1 MTTPIQ
7 PEDLILHFLNVGFG
21 DNIII
26 EFPQN
31 KNGQRTYALVDCYN
45 STKTKKYLKKLQK
58 TRPAN
63 TQLEFICATHPHQDH
78 IAGINSFLN
87 DPKYKPK
94 EFWDSGFRHK
104 STTYIKILNSLL
116 FQNIKTIRI
125 SSGME
130 WYHNKV
136 QITALAPSIRLR
148 NRYATYGVDMNN
160 ASIVLRIEHHKE
172 DVTLI
177 KTKEYSGPSSIEA
190 EREAGESVIILAG
203 DAEYDSWA
211 HITEEYPKL
220 ERVPNKHQPLIKRM
234 INYLACSVLKI
245 SHHGS
250 MHSTPLDVYEKMIP
264 EKAIILTKQE
274 TSSKK
279 INNQTLTRELFPHQ
293 LTTTALEEIGA
304 QILTTDGSYET
315 KKTETNQPAGS
326 IIVVVPPGGKPRLKK
341 LTDTTKQTPE
351 ILNEI

>member
-7 PEDLILHFLNVGFG
+7 PEDLIIHFLNVGFG

-31 KNGQRTYALVDCYN
+31 KDSKRTYALVDCYN
-45 STKTKKYLKKLQK
+45 STKTKNYLKKLEK

-78 IAGINSFLN
+78 IAGINHFLN
-87 DPKYKPK
+87 DPKYQPK

-104 STTYIKILNSLL
+104 STTYIKILQSLL
-116 FQNIKTIRI
+116 LQNIKTIRI

-130 WYHNKV
+130 WYHNKI

-172 DVTLI
+172 DITLI
-177 KTKEYSGPSSIEA
+177 KAKEYTSPTSIEA
-190 EREAGESVIILAG
+190 EREAGQSVVILAG

-211 HITEEYPKL
+211 NITEEYPKL
-220 ERVPNKHQPLIKRM
+220 ERVPENQPLVKRM
-234 INYLACSVLKI
+234 INYLGCSVLKI

-264 EKAIILTKQE
+264 ETAIISTKQE
-274 TSSKK
+274 TSTKK
-279 INNQTLTRELFPHQ
+279 TNNITITRDLFPHQ
-293 LTTTALEEIGA
+293 ITTTALEEIGA
-304 QILTTDGSYET
+304 QIHTTDSSYET
-315 KKTETNQPAGS
+315 KKTQTPQPPGS
-326 IIVVVPPGGKPRLKK
+326 IIVAIPPGGKPRLKK
-341 LTDTTKQTPE
+341 LNDTPKQTPE
-351 ILNEI
+351 ILTKI